1 MSDQNTG
8 PAKKSIGELLQSA
21 NRTFLYFILFL
32 VVSLSLVVTQIRKVE
47 VPTRPEAYT
56 IEAYKILRNVPP
68 GGVVIVDTGFTNS
81 SRGENGGQME
91 ALLRI
96 LMRSGAK
103 FAVLSWVEPQ
113 CIEIARGFIRTINE
127 ERKAAGEAPYREWED
142 YLVLG
147 FFPDGPTML
156 QTVHQNVREA
166 WKTRQ
171 ATDPST
177 GEKKSVFE
185 SPVLQNVRRIEDV
198 YAYVTLS
205 ASGTMPTIVAR
216 IGKQV
221 KVISMITGVMFPEQL
236 NYFKSGQLKG
246 LVNGLS
252 GCVELE
258 WLMEK
263 GIDSAGVV
271 GGDAPGKPLA
281 AAFKGAKNFDR
292 GMAYYLA
299 LHSALSLLIL
309 AVAVGN
315 VGMWLTNRSK
325 KR

>member
-1 MSDQNTG
+1 MSEQTG
-8 PAKKSIGELLQSA
+8 APKKSIGEILQSA
-21 NRTFLYFILFL
+21 NRTLLYLILFL
-32 VVSLSLVVTQIRKVE
+32 VVSASLVVTQIRKVE
-47 VPTRPEAYT
+47 VPTRPEPYT
-56 IEAYKILRNVPP
+56 IEAYKILRNVPE
-68 GGVVIVDTGFTNS
+68 GGVVIIDTGFTNS

-96 LMRSGAK
+96 LMRSGAR

-113 CIEIARGFIRTINE
+113 CIEIARGFIRRINE
-127 ERKAAGEAPYREWED
+127 ERKASGEPEYREWDD
-142 YLVLG
+142 YLILG

-171 ATDPST
+171 ATDPNT
-177 GEKKSVFE
+177 GEKRSVFE
-185 SPVLQNVRRIEDV
+185 SPVLRDVDRIEDV

-263 GIDSAGVV
+263 GVDAQGVV
-271 GGDAPGKPLA
+271 GGSAPGKPVA
-281 AAFKGAKNFDR
+281 AAFPKAKNFDR

-299 LHSALSLLIL
+299 LHSALTLLIL

-315 VGMWLTNRSK
+315 VGMWLTNRSR

>member
-1 MSDQNTG
+1 MAEQTDA
-8 PAKKSIGELLQSA
+8 PKKSIGEILQSA
-21 NRTFLYFILFL
+21 NRTFLYLILFL
-32 VVSLSLVVTQIRKVE
+32 VVSASLVVTQLRKVE
-47 VPTRPEAYT
+47 VPTRPEPYT
-56 IEAYKILRNVPP
+56 IEAYKILRNVPE

-113 CIEIARGFIRTINE
+113 CIEIARGFIRRINE
-127 ERKAAGEAPYREWED
+127 ERRAAGEPEYREWYD
-142 YLVLG
+142 YLILG

-171 ATDPST
+171 ATDPTT
-177 GEKKSVFE
+177 GEKRSVFE
-185 SPVLQNVRRIEDV
+185 SPVLDRVQRIEDV

-263 GIDSAGVV
+263 GIDAQGVV
-271 GGDAPGKPLA
+271 GGNAPGRPVA
-281 AAFKGAKNFDR
+281 AAFPGAKNFDR

-299 LHSALSLLIL
+299 LHSALTLLIL

-315 VGMWLTNRSK
+315 VGMWLTNRSR